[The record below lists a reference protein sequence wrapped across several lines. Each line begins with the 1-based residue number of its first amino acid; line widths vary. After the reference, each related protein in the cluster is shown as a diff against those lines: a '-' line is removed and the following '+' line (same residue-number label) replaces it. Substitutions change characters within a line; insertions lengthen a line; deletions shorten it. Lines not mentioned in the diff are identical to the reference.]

1 MATNRVRGYLDA
13 VCVLACEIV
22 AFAFFLRASSLLG
35 TVDFSHPGKWL
46 QTTSP
51 DMALTAL
58 LRLLGLAVS
67 GWLLLSTFLYAAATL
82 SGKRG
87 IIAKSR
93 LITLPAL
100 RRVVDSL
107 AAASVAASSIGSV
120 AAVSGASPPPQPSAI
135 VRPFEVARTMT
146 SAVTKPPQ
154 VPSAPARVSSTAV
167 GRHFPHPGRG
177 RHPVTEAGRTAEQVS
192 EVPSERNH
200 FAGLPRGTK
209 VVVVQPGDCLSVL
222 AERHLGDWRLDSEIE
237 ALNYGRL
244 QPDGRALV
252 DDHWIYVGWVL
263 VMPSNA
269 VGTIVVGGGTARSP
283 DHAGEPPGGVHGREL
298 GATAAVP
305 HSAGPDP
312 KAKVP
317 PTSRTA
323 IRSATMPAATMPAAT
338 MPAATSCGDNG
349 YNLDARNYDAHNRD
363 EYNCD
368 EYNCGGPDDV
378 KWLGGHNRIA
388 PRGRK
393 RRPLRRARRNQ
404 ARTLPTLRETTPA
417 DMKKTVPSN
426 RPKGA
431 ILAKTQGQEMP
442 PNG

>member
-1 MATNRVRGYLDA
+1 M
-13 VCVLACEIV
+13 
-22 AFAFFLRASSLLG
+22 
-35 TVDFSHPGKWL
+35 
-46 QTTSP
+46 
-51 DMALTAL
+51 
-58 LRLLGLAVS
+58 
-67 GWLLLSTFLYAAATL
+67 
-82 SGKRG
+82 
-87 IIAKSR
+87 
-93 LITLPAL
+93 
-100 RRVVDSL
+100 
-107 AAASVAASSIGSV
+107 
-120 AAVSGASPPPQPSAI
+120 
-135 VRPFEVARTMT
+135 
-146 SAVTKPPQ
+146 
-154 VPSAPARVSSTAV
+154 
-167 GRHFPHPGRG
+167 
-177 RHPVTEAGRTAEQVS
+177 TEAGRTAEQVS

-338 MPAATSCGDNG
+338 MPAATMPAATMATTSTPATTTPD
-349 YNLDARNYDAHNRD
+349 NRD

-368 EYNCGGPDDV
+368 EYNCGGPGDV
-378 KWLGGHNRIA
+378 KWLGGHNRI
-388 PRGRK
+388 PRAGENADPFGAHDEIK
-393 RRPLRRARRNQ
+393 RGPSRPSARRRQ
-404 ARTLPTLRETTPA
+404 P
-417 DMKKTVPSN
+417 
-426 RPKGA
+426 
-431 ILAKTQGQEMP
+431 I
-442 PNG
+442 